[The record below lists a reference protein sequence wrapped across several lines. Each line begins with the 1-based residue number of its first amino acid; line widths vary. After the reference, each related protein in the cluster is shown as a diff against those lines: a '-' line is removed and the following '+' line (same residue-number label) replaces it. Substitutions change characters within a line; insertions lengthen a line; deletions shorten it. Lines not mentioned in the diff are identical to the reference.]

1 MDKYYINLIERVNS
15 ALIDGIDDNKG
26 GLEDSIFYALSLKGK
41 RLRPL
46 LFLTLLDS
54 FDKDLEKSINIAVAI
69 EYIHTY
75 SLIHDDLP
83 AMDNDDIRRGM
94 PTVHKKFNE
103 AIGLLAG
110 DVLLTMAFEK
120 IVFADIDS
128 TKKIEIIKI
137 LTYSIGING
146 MAGGQALDLSFNGD
160 KRSIM
165 EIHEKK
171 TAELIK
177 GTLLSAAEIIGMSS
191 EKKKKL
197 SKVGEKIG
205 VGFQLADDL
214 LDIKGNEYEVGKKV
228 KKDISNESPN
238 SVIYFGLDKVENMIN
253 ELYKKSISGLKDV
266 GIESD
271 MFLNLVR
278 MMFYRRK

>member
-1 MDKYYINLIERVNS
+1 MDKYYIKLIERVNS
-15 ALIDGIDDNKG
+15 ALIDGIDENKG
-26 GLEDSIFYALSLKGK
+26 GLEDPIFYALSLKGK

-54 FDKDLEKSINIAVAI
+54 FEKDIEKSMNIAVAI

-120 IVFADIDS
+120 IALADIDLK
-128 TKKIEIIKI
+128 KKIEIIKI
-137 LTYSIGING
+137 LTYSIGIKG

-177 GTLLSAAEIIGMSS
+177 GTLLSAAEIIGMSN
-191 EKKKKL
+191 EKKKKVIRCWRKYRCRF
-197 SKVGEKIG
+197 SVGG
-205 VGFQLADDL
+205 
-214 LDIKGNEYEVGKKV
+214 
-228 KKDISNESPN
+228 
-238 SVIYFGLDKVENMIN
+238 
-253 ELYKKSISGLKDV
+253 
-266 GIESD
+266 
-271 MFLNLVR
+271 
-278 MMFYRRK
+278 